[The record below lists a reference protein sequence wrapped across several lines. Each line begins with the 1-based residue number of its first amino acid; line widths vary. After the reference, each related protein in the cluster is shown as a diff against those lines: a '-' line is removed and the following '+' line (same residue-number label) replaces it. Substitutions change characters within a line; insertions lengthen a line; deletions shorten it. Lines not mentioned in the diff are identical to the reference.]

1 MNEQEL
7 TQFKELVIE
16 WVKLDDL
23 IRLKNNELKEI
34 KNDKK
39 SLEEYILESM
49 GKLNESVIDI
59 SDGKLRMNKTTTKS
73 PLKEVNIKEA
83 LTQLTNDSNKA
94 TLMTKHIF
102 DSRPAVD
109 RINLKRTFNRKNKD
123 DTK

>member
-1 MNEQEL
+1 MNDQEL
-7 TQFKELVIE
+7 NQFKELVVE

-49 GKLNESVIDI
+49 EKLGESIIDI
-59 SDGKLRMNKTTTKS
+59 SDGKLRMNKTSTKS

-102 DSRPAVD
+102 DNRPMVE
-109 RINLKRTFNRKNKD
+109 RINLKRTFNRKKKD
-123 DTK
+123 